1 MKFNGKKI
9 LLILSKKEKFKL
21 LLISIFTIL
30 SILMETFSIALV
42 IPIFD
47 IIFIGNLEKY
57 NYFTSFFLYKDL
69 FSSEKN
75 VKILILILLLAAF
88 LFKNIFLQ
96 KLRNH
101 LHGK

>member
-1 MKFNGKKI
+1 MLVNWKKI
-9 LLILSKKEKFKL
+9 LFILSIKEKFKI

-30 SILMETFSIALV
+30 SILMETFSIALI

-57 NYFTSFFLYKDL
+57 HYFTSFFLNEDL

-75 VKILILILLLAAF
+75 VKILILILSYD
-88 LFKNIFLQ
+88 IF
-96 KLRNH
+96 
-101 LHGK
+101 